1 MSIVKH
7 RTRSPRIVI
16 EMATDIKD
24 RYPEKHVTLIHSR
37 TQLMNRFHMR
47 LHEIVLARCK
57 ELGIEVILGD
67 RVKIPSEGFPTD
79 PKSTF
84 EIELMSGRK
93 VTSNL
98 VVSVLKPYFISRDR
112 TALR

>member
-1 MSIVKH
+1 VSVSNISWLNVTH
-7 RTRSPRIVI
+7 SPKIVI

-37 TQLMNRFHMR
+37 TQLMNNFHMQ
-47 LHEIVLARCK
+47 LHDIVLARCK

-67 RVKIPSEGFPTD
+67 RVKVPSDGFPTN
-79 PKSTF
+79 PRSTF

-98 VVSVLKPYFISRDR
+98 AVNVLKPYSISRD
-112 TALR
+112 